1 MALFLTFEGGEGSGK
16 SFQAKSIYKRLSK
29 QKIPVVLT
37 HEPGGTQLGEYVR
50 QMLKWTNAYISPET
64 ELLMFNASRAQLLN
78 EVIFPNIK
86 AEKVVICDRYTDST
100 IAYQGYGR
108 GIDLEMVNSINN
120 FTIRGLKPDLTI
132 LLDISPQEGLTRIV
146 GREKDRFEQEDIAFH
161 NRVRDGYL
169 KMAVAE
175 PERWLVID
183 ATQPKEKIAQII
195 WKRVRQLISSRSTEK
210 EFT

>member
-1 MALFLTFEGGEGSGK
+1 MALFITFEGGEGSGK

-50 QMLKWTNAYISPET
+50 QILKWTNAYISPET

-78 EVIFPNIK
+78 EVILPNIK
-86 AEKVVICDRYTDST
+86 AEKVVICDRYIDST

-108 GIDLEMVNSINN
+108 EIDIEMVNSINN

-132 LLDISPQEGLTRIV
+132 LLDIPPQEGLTRIV
-146 GREKDRFEQEDIAFH
+146 GREKDRFERENIVFH
-161 NRVRDGYL
+161 QRVRDGYL
-169 KMAVAE
+169 KMAADE

-183 ATQPKEKIAQII
+183 ASQSKDKIRQII
-195 WKRVRQLISSRSTEK
+195 WRRVSRLLSNRSAE
-210 EFT
+210 